1 MLYVFLQCIH
11 VRTRGIRGFFNSQGV
26 IRGFFYPIQR
36 WYLAPVQFSSRDSE
50 VTFFYTDGVVT
61 NNNSVTERDA
71 FSKESQKPK

>member
-1 MLYVFLQCIH
+1 MFVLVVFE
-11 VRTRGIRGFFNSQGV
+11 GFLIAKVSFV
-26 IRGFFYPIQR
+26 AFFYPIQR

-61 NNNSVTERDA
+61 NNDSFTERDA